1 MTVSTIKKG
10 TTRSAATLRAAGTG
24 RNSEIAVFPM
34 HNIAQNSKGKRT
46 SFFNSDGKIIANLK
60 GDTLYKTVK
69 GSIHMLR
76 RPPAWAL
83 DLAILNEAEKA
94 GAVRVQ
100 VTDRETG
107 TIYRAT
113 VEHIREAGIT
123 IDYGHGLQI
132 ALPLA
137 GWTRNKKGAGLAPV
151 QPSLFGGGEA

>member
-1 MTVSTIKKG
+1 MMSNHPQKQTAGEST
-10 TTRSAATLRAAGTG
+10 RRAVPNNTKP
-24 RNSEIAVFPM
+24 EPFY
-34 HNIAQNSKGKRT
+34 NSKGKVVATR
-46 SFFNSDGKIIANLK
+46 K

-83 DLAILNEAEKA
+83 DMAILNEAEKA

-100 VTDRETG
+100 VTDKETG

-113 VEHIREAGIT
+113 VGHIREAGIT
-123 IDYGHGLQI
+123 FNRGHGLQI
-132 ALPLA
+132 ALPLS
-137 GWTRNKKGAGLAPV
+137 GWTRHKRGAGLAPV